1 MLAALAELFRANQ
14 KDGRVV
20 MEYSTHV
27 YYGRL
32 GASG

>member
-1 MLAALAELFRANQ
+1 MMAALEELFRAHQ
-14 KDGRVV
+14 QQGRVR

-32 GASG
+32 GAS